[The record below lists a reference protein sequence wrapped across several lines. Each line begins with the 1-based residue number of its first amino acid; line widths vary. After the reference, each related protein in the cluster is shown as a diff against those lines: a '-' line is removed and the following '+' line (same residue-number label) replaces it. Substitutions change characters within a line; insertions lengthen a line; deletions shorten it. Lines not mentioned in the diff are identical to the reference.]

1 MAKLAGDGSVQC
13 ATVTKDVYKRV
24 VATCYADGVDLGE
37 AMIAM
42 VYAWSFAKYSDIY
55 VER

>member
-1 MAKLAGDGSVQC
+1 MSKLAGDGPGQC

-37 AMIAM
+37 AMGELLLL
-42 VYAWSFAKYSDIY
+42 
-55 VER
+55 VEFFTKIRPSYYF